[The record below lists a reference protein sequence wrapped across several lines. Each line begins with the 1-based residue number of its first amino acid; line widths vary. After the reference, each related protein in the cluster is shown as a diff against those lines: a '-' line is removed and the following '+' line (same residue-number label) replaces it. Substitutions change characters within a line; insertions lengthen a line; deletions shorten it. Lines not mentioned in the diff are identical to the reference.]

1 MCFLYKTA
9 YECDLGTCDLDLCI
23 RIPRELEQYNYYFI
37 ALAITIYAHV
47 LVIFILLTVV
57 SRTIV
62 CESEN

>member
-23 RIPRELEQYNYYFI
+23 RIPRKLEQYNYYFI

-47 LVIFILLTVV
+47 FSNFHITYC
-57 SRTIV
+57 S
-62 CESEN
+62 